1 MKKRIPRPA
10 RCPTMVALAISP
22 EVETTELMAV
32 LLFRNGTADKGQ
44 FNILADCRDL
54 LMLAAHEKR
63 DAGVQAVCELAGV
76 ALLNIKDRYLEKER
90 MGATGEE
97 LKALQALVDISRD
110 FFSARRI
117 WRSTRH
123 AGSSA
128 KGKQHEQAHQAP
140 HLDRPAERPPS
151 ISKITEQWPG
161 VTVRRHELK

>member
-10 RCPTMVALAISP
+10 RCPTMVVLTIAP

-32 LLFRNGTADKGQ
+32 LLFRNGAADKGQ

-54 LMLAAHEKR
+54 LMLAANEKH
-63 DAGVQAVCELAGV
+63 DAGVMAVCELAGV

-110 FFSARRI
+110 FWMRQSGEMFRAANLALDKARGFVR
-117 WRSTRH
+117 
-123 AGSSA
+123 
-128 KGKQHEQAHQAP
+128 
-140 HLDRPAERPPS
+140 ER
-151 ISKITEQWPG
+151 KAA
-161 VTVRRHELK
+161 

>member
-32 LLFRNGTADKGQ
+32 LLFRNGAADKGQ

-54 LMLAAHEKR
+54 LMLAANEKH
-63 DAGVQAVCELAGV
+63 DAGVMAVCELAGV
-76 ALLNIKDRYLEKER
+76 ALLNIKDRYLDKQR

-110 FFSARRI
+110 FWMRQSGEMFRAANLALDKARGFVR
-117 WRSTRH
+117 
-123 AGSSA
+123 
-128 KGKQHEQAHQAP
+128 
-140 HLDRPAERPPS
+140 ER
-151 ISKITEQWPG
+151 KAA
-161 VTVRRHELK
+161 

>member
-10 RCPTMVALAISP
+10 RCPTMVAMVISP
-22 EVETTELMAV
+22 EVETTEHMAV

-63 DAGVQAVCELAGV
+63 DVGVRAVCELAGV

-110 FFSARRI
+110 FWMRQSGELFRAANLALDKARGFVR
-117 WRSTRH
+117 
-123 AGSSA
+123 
-128 KGKQHEQAHQAP
+128 
-140 HLDRPAERPPS
+140 ER
-151 ISKITEQWPG
+151 KAACAT
-161 VTVRRHELK
+161 H

>member
-1 MKKRIPRPA
+1 
-10 RCPTMVALAISP
+10 MVALLISP

-63 DAGVQAVCELAGV
+63 DAGVQAVCELSGV

-110 FFSARRI
+110 FWMRQSGELFRSANL
-117 WRSTRH
+117 
-123 AGSSA
+123 A
-128 KGKQHEQAHQAP
+128 
-140 HLDRPAERPPS
+140 LDKARGFVRER
-151 ISKITEQWPG
+151 KATCA
-161 VTVRRHELK
+161 TH